1 MPIKLPLASGGTG
14 MAETT
19 LPRLLVSREEAR
31 QKIQAQIEKGQQ
43 LRSEDIRPNERKKAG
58 RERKDWSEDNKTLL
72 LSLFGEKSTAVGQ
85 YIHFD
90 NFIDPRSLER
100 FSPDVPS
107 HVKRSRLYEERMNS
121 SINSLE
127 EILNELELYDKPSDV
142 QRTSANEDIS
152 DNSTRIFSDK
162 VFIVHGHDNEAK
174 VTVARFV
181 ENLGIGSTI
190 LDEEVNEGQTIP
202 EKFEEHA
209 GEAGFAIILLTP
221 DDVGASKD
229 ESNNPKP
236 RARQNVVLELG
247 YFWGRLGRERMC
259 VLYKEGVELPS
270 DIHGIL
276 YVPMDSS
283 DGWQLQLAKEM
294 KQADLPVDLNRL
306 A

>member
-1 MPIKLPLASGGTG
+1 

-19 LPRLLVSREEAR
+19 LPRLRVSREEAE
-31 QKIQAQIEKGQQ
+31 KEIQTRIEKGQQ
-43 LRSEDIRPNERKKAG
+43 LRDREIYPYDELEDSMRDFHN
-58 RERKDWSEDNKTLL
+58 WSEYNEKLL
-72 LSLFGEKSTAVGQ
+72 LRL
-85 YIHFD
+85 FD
-90 NFIDPRSLER
+90 NSSMVGEYNRPYDNYGSEESWNTYNMVPNIDTYRRDITTKIKRLEGIR
-100 FSPDVPS
+100 DQL
-107 HVKRSRLYEERMNS
+107 K
-121 SINSLE
+121 
-127 EILNELELYDKPSDV
+127 LYDEPSKAP
-142 QRTSANEDIS
+142 QRISGNQESSDTPLPTFGNE
-152 DNSTRIFSDK
+152 
-162 VFIVHGHDNEAK
+162 VFIVHGHDDEAK

-181 ENLGIGSTI
+181 ENLGIEATI
-190 LDEEVNEGQTIP
+190 LHERANRGQTIP

-276 YVPMDSS
+276 YVLLDSF
-283 DGWQLQLAKEM
+283 DGWQLQLAREM
-294 KQADLPVDLNRL
+294 QQAGLPIDLNKL
-306 A
+306 V